1 MTQPEPSPRR
11 LRRPGVHRV
20 AVGTLIVA
28 AIAGGLFLLLWF
40 RAESQ
45 PTGQELRQQLLEGRL
60 LEPQDIGESWVI
72 TDPPSRP
79 ATTEEATGLCGHPL
93 AGFSPRAEAAAAF
106 LVVSAPVMHALA
118 VYPTAQ
124 DAKDAMDALLGAV
137 DACGK
142 WTGMRDMDRNL
153 PLTLR
158 PLLFPA
164 RGDQSLA
171 YRIVWSYGGD
181 PVAVV
186 WSTLV
191 WRRGDTLS
199 VVQVGVPFEAYDTL
213 LGELVEK
220 ADEKLLGTR
229 PPPAATPG
237 PASTVA
243 RASPPRS
250 ASLGS

>member
-1 MTQPEPSPRR
+1 
-11 LRRPGVHRV
+11 
-20 AVGTLIVA
+20 
-28 AIAGGLFLLLWF
+28 LFLLLWF

-60 LEPQDIGESWVI
+60 LEPQDIGESWVS

-79 ATTEEATGLCGHPL
+79 ATTEEAIGLCGHPL

-106 LVVSAPVMHALA
+106 LVVSAPVVHALA
-118 VYPTAQ
+118 LYPTAQ
-124 DAKDAMDALLGAV
+124 DAKGAMDALLEVV
-137 DACGK
+137 DSCGV
-142 WTGMRDMDRNL
+142 WTGTRHMNGEL
-153 PLTLR
+153 QLTLR
-158 PLLFPA
+158 RLLFPA

-171 YRIVWSYGGD
+171 YRIVWSSAED

-191 WRRGDTLS
+191 WRRGNTLS
-199 VVQVGVPFEAYDTL
+199 VVQVEVPFAAYGTL

-250 ASLGS
+250 ASPGS